1 MFKVGITSDF
11 FKVDGTKLYHD
22 FDLAKLECEQG
33 LELSIIN
40 TDKVVEGKSLN
51 GINVL
56 ILLSPKFDETSIP
69 QDNQLKLIAR
79 FGVGYDT
86 VDLNIC
92 NKFGILVSNTPE
104 AVKRPVAVS
113 IITLILALTGNL
125 IIKDKIVRK
134 GKKGWDTR
142 SNFMGIGL
150 EKKTLGS
157 LGFGNI
163 AKEMFKLSSVFDMN
177 FIAYDPYVNFN
188 DNCNELNINVKKV
201 DINDLFVQSDIVCIN
216 CDLNKTTKKLVNWSL
231 LSQMKKK
238 SFLINTAR
246 GGIVDQTAL
255 TEILKSKKIAGA
267 GLDVFEV
274 EPLNEDDPLLKLENV
289 ILTPHSLPW
298 TDQLFKNIGDS
309 VIDSVLKIKRGEVP
323 SFIVNKF

>member
-150 EKKTLGS
+150 EKKHW
-157 LGFGNI
+157 
-163 AKEMFKLSSVFDMN
+163 
-177 FIAYDPYVNFN
+177 
-188 DNCNELNINVKKV
+188 
-201 DINDLFVQSDIVCIN
+201 DL
-216 CDLNKTTKKLVNWSL
+216 
-231 LSQMKKK
+231 
-238 SFLINTAR
+238 
-246 GGIVDQTAL
+246 
-255 TEILKSKKIAGA
+255 
-267 GLDVFEV
+267 
-274 EPLNEDDPLLKLENV
+274 
-289 ILTPHSLPW
+289 
-298 TDQLFKNIGDS
+298 
-309 VIDSVLKIKRGEVP
+309 
-323 SFIVNKF
+323 